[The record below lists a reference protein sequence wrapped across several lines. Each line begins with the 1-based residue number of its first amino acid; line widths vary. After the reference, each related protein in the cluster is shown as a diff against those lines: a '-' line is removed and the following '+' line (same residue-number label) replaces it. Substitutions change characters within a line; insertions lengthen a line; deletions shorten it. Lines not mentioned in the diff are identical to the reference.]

1 MLKLAILTNMV
12 APYRR
17 PLYDFLGQHF
27 EATVYVSAR
36 EGNRPT
42 WTDAATA
49 RYSVRR
55 PRGVS
60 FRWKR
65 RLEDGIYDQSHLHFD
80 VGLLPALWR
89 DRPDAVVAI
98 EMGFRSLVALSY
110 GAMFG
115 RPVWIWWGGTVHTEA
130 GRAGFK
136 KWVRRAI
143 ARRVPRWISYGSTST
158 EYLETLGVDPGRVL
172 QIQNCVDESRY
183 QAAPAPAFRLT
194 PRPVVLYVGQFIRRK
209 GVDHLLRAVARVQQQ
224 GVSMSLLLVGS
235 GPEEESLREQARE
248 LELRDVHFEA
258 PRPPESMPA
267 VYRSADLFVLP
278 TLEDV
283 WGLVVNEALWSGVP
297 VISSIHAG
305 CTRELLPA
313 SNRFD
318 PRNLDDF
325 ADCLKRGLE
334 QRISP
339 VDTTPLKPWREVG
352 SMLEREIR
360 HGIEAG
366 R

>member
-1 MLKLAILTNMV
+1 MHRLAILTNMV

-17 PLYDFLGQHF
+17 PLYDYLGQQF
-27 EATVYVSAR
+27 ETTVFVSGR

-42 WTDAATA
+42 WIDTESP
-49 RYSVRR
+49 RFSVRR
-55 PRGVS
+55 PRGFT
-60 FRWKR
+60 FRWQR
-65 RLEDGIYDQSHLHFD
+65 RLEDGIYDQSHLHLD
-80 VGLLPALWR
+80 VGLLATLWR
-89 DRPDAVVAI
+89 DRPDAVVSV

-110 GAMFG
+110 GAIFG

-130 GRAGFK
+130 GRAGIK
-136 KWVRRAI
+136 KRVRRGI
-143 ARRVPRWISYGSTST
+143 ARRVPRWISYGRSST

-172 QIQNCVDESRY
+172 QIQNCVDETRY
-183 QAAPAPAFRLT
+183 QAAPPPAFRMS
-194 PRPVVLYVGQFIRRK
+194 PKPVVLYVGQFIRRK
-209 GVDHLLRAVARVQQQ
+209 GVDRLLSAVARVQAQ

-235 GPEEESLREQARE
+235 GPEESALRGQARE
-248 LELRDVHFEA
+248 LELKDVHFEA
-258 PRPPESMPA
+258 PRRPESMPE

-305 CTRELLPA
+305 CTRELLPD

-318 PRNLDDF
+318 PLNLDDF
-325 ADCLKRGLE
+325 AGCLKRALQ

-339 VDTTPLKPWREVG
+339 ADTTPLKPWREVG
-352 SMLEREIR
+352 SMLEQEIR
-360 HGIEAG
+360 RGIEAS